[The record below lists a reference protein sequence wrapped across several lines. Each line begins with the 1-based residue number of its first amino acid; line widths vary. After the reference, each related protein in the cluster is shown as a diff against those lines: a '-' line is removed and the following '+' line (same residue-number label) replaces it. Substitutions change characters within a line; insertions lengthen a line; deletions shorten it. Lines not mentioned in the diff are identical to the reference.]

1 MGCLRGVIMGIA
13 RGVARRIFS
22 AHSRDVATFDFYFDF
37 ISPYAYLGWTQ
48 IHALAA
54 RHDRTVNPI
63 PVLFAAMLKHS
74 GTLGPAEIP
83 LKRNYIFKDT
93 LRTARHLGVPFAAP
107 PSHPF
112 NPLLALRVATV
123 EPSRA
128 VIDALYRATWG
139 GGNGVETE
147 ALVAEALEAAGIAA
161 APLLAAANDAATK
174 QKLRDATDAAI
185 AAGVFGV
192 PTVIAEGPT
201 IDVPGGP
208 ERELFWGVDS
218 FPHLERFLAGNDPVT
233 SADADSFARLAPSA
247 NRPR

>member
-1 MGCLRGVIMGIA
+1 
-13 RGVARRIFS
+13 VA
-22 AHSRDVATFDFYFDF
+22 VLDFYFDF

-48 IHALAA
+48 IHALAE
-54 RHDRTVNPI
+54 RHDREVRPI
-63 PVLFAAMLKHS
+63 PALFAAMLKHS

-83 LKRNYIFKDT
+83 AKRSYIFKDT
-93 LRTARHLGVPFAAP
+93 LRTARAFGVPFSAP

-128 VIDALYRATWG
+128 VIDALYRAVWG
-139 GGNGVETE
+139 GGGGVENE
-147 ALVAEALEAAGIAA
+147 ASVARALDEAGLPSASLLER
-161 APLLAAANDAATK
+161 ANDPAIK
-174 QKLRDATDAAI
+174 QQLRDTTDRAI

-192 PTVIAEGPT
+192 PTVIADGGVVN
-201 IDVPGGP
+201 VPGGL

-218 FPHLERFLAGNDPVT
+218 FPHLERFLAGGDCVT
-233 SADADSFARLAPSA
+233 TDDADAFARLVPSA

>member
-1 MGCLRGVIMGIA
+1 MAAL
-13 RGVARRIFS
+13 
-22 AHSRDVATFDFYFDF
+22 DFYFDF

-54 RHDRTVNPI
+54 RHGREVHAI
-63 PVLFAAMLKHS
+63 PALFAAMLKHS

-83 LKRNYIFKDT
+83 LKRVYIFKDT
-93 LRTARHLGVPFAAP
+93 IRTARHFGVPFSAP

-123 EPSRA
+123 DPSRE
-128 VIDALYRATWG
+128 VIDALYRAAWG
-139 GGNGVETE
+139 GGEGIETE
-147 ALVAEALEAAGIAA
+147 ALVTRALDAAGIAA
-161 APLLAAANDAATK
+161 APLIAAANEPATK
-174 QKLRDATDAAI
+174 QKLRDVTDAAI

-201 IDVPGGP
+201 VDVPGGP

-218 FPHLERFLAGNDPVT
+218 FPHLERFLAGGDPI
-233 SADADSFARLAPSA
+233 SAADSAAFARLAPSVH
-247 NRPR
+247 RPR

>member
-1 MGCLRGVIMGIA
+1 MASI
-13 RGVARRIFS
+13 
-22 AHSRDVATFDFYFDF
+22 DFYFDF

-54 RHDRTVNPI
+54 RHGLEVRPI
-63 PVLFAAMLKHS
+63 PTLFAAMLKHS

-83 LKRNYIFKDT
+83 HKRNYIFKDT
-93 LRTARHLGVPFAAP
+93 IRTARHLGVPFSAP

-123 EPSRA
+123 DPSRE

-139 GGNGVETE
+139 GGQGIETE
-147 ALVAEALEAAGIAA
+147 ARVAAALEAAGIAA
-161 APLLAAANDAATK
+161 APLLTAANEASTK
-174 QKLRDATDAAI
+174 QELRGATDTAI
-185 AAGVFGV
+185 ATGVFGV
-192 PTVIAEGPT
+192 PTVIAEGST
-201 IDVPGGP
+201 YNVRGGV

-218 FPHLERFLAGNDPVT
+218 FPHLERFLAGDDPVT
-233 SADADSFARLAPSA
+233 EDDAASFTNLAPSA

>member
-1 MGCLRGVIMGIA
+1 VTPL
-13 RGVARRIFS
+13 
-22 AHSRDVATFDFYFDF
+22 DFYFDF

-48 IHALAA
+48 IHEIAN
-54 RHDRTVNPI
+54 RHGREVRAI

-83 LKRNYIFKDT
+83 LKRIYIFKDT
-93 LRTARHLGVPFAAP
+93 IRTARHVGVPFTAP

-123 EPSRA
+123 EPSRE
-128 VIDALYRATWG
+128 VIDALYRAIWAG
-139 GGNGVETE
+139 GGGVETE
-147 ALVAEALEAAGIAA
+147 EAVASALGARGAE
-161 APLLAAANDAATK
+161 LLAAANEPATK

-192 PTVIAEGPT
+192 PTMIADG
-201 IDVPGGP
+201 
-208 ERELFWGVDS
+208 ELFWGVDS
-218 FPHLERFLAGNDPVT
+218 FPHLERFLAGRDPIT
-233 SADADSFARLAPSA
+233 PEDAAAFARLVPSA

>member
-1 MGCLRGVIMGIA
+1 M
-13 RGVARRIFS
+13 S
-22 AHSRDVATFDFYFDF
+22 AFDFYFDF

-48 IHALAA
+48 IHALAK
-54 RHDRTVNPI
+54 RHDREVRAI

-83 LKRNYIFKDT
+83 LKRAYMFKDVM
-93 LRTARHLGVPFAAP
+93 RSARNAGVPFSAP

-112 NPLLALRVATV
+112 NPLLALRVATA
-123 EPSRA
+123 EPTHA

-139 GGNGVETE
+139 GGGGIETE
-147 ALVAEALEAAGIAA
+147 ASVARALDEAGLPSQSLIAR
-161 APLLAAANDAATK
+161 ANEPATK
-174 QKLRDATDAAI
+174 QALRDATDAAI

-192 PTVIAEGPT
+192 PTIIAEGP
-201 IDVPGGP
+201 IVNVPGGV

-218 FPHLERFLAGNDPVT
+218 FAHLERFLAGDDPVT
-233 SADADSFARLAPSA
+233 THDADSFARLEPSA

>member
-1 MGCLRGVIMGIA
+1 MTSPKSTI
-13 RGVARRIFS
+13 
-22 AHSRDVATFDFYFDF
+22 DFYCDF

-54 RHDRTVNPI
+54 RHDRAVRPI
-63 PVLFAAMLKHS
+63 PALFAAMLKHS

-83 LKRNYIFKDT
+83 AKRVYIFKDT
-93 LRTARHLGVPFAAP
+93 IRTARHFGVPFAAP

-112 NPLLALRVATV
+112 NPLLALRIATV
-123 EPSRA
+123 SPTRE
-128 VIDALYRATWG
+128 VIDALYRAAWG
-139 GGNGVETE
+139 GGGGIETD
-147 ALVAEALEAAGIAA
+147 AQVTRALESAGLVA
-161 APLLAAANDAATK
+161 APLLAAASEASTK

-201 IDVPGGP
+201 IDVPGGR

-218 FPHLERFLAGNDPVT
+218 FPHLERFLAGDDPVT
-233 SADADSFARLAPSA
+233 RDDADSFARLAPTA